1 MKRALMLYLLAAAA
15 CGDDAPAGPFAYHD
29 PGPGRIRLLR
39 SAASTSDLLV
49 LDLVAAAPLRG
60 WAVGF
65 DLPLDGARVALD
77 ATPLLP
83 GSALQAGAAPAPVA
97 AKAVIPSAGPL
108 AGALVAAQS
117 ATRGDDVDVRAGTL
131 LLSVRLV
138 KRLGATGGVVF
149 DGAALDGRFRAG
161 LLDKRGNV
169 VVPASDFAIGKLTV
183 R

>member
-1 MKRALMLYLLAAAA
+1 MKRAIMLCLLAAAA

-29 PGPGRIRLLR
+29 PGPGKIRLLR

-65 DLPLDGARVALD
+65 DLPLDGDRVALD
-77 ATPLLP
+77 ATPLVP
-83 GSALQAGAAPAPVA
+83 GRALSAGTAPAPRA
-97 AKAVIPSAGPL
+97 AKAVIPSTGPL
-108 AGALVAAQS
+108 AGTLVAAQS
-117 ATRGDDVDVRAGTL
+117 ATSGDDVALPAGTV

-138 KRLGATGGVVF
+138 KRPGAPGGVVF

-169 VVPASDFAIGKLTV
+169 VVPASDFAMGKLTV